1 MTSNVL
7 PFRRKTV
14 TAHDDAE
21 DADVDLLT
29 AVDVVIRE
37 LRDMSRGNV
46 ADRPVRIAECLT
58 LLERA
63 YRDTAIPS

>member
-7 PFRRKTV
+7 PFRRKAA

-21 DADVDLLT
+21 DVDLLT

-46 ADRPVRIAECLT
+46 ADHPVRIAECLT